1 MQRVDKEYIHGQLA
15 VEAARIQ
22 DIFPKKEMPWNVGDE
37 NDVNVA
43 QQDSDDEL
51 KTWQNQ
57 LQESSL
63 VTDETELNSNDMS
76 NAIQGKVLPMSDLWE
91 GQETVKEEEKEQILA
106 TDVDKLNEEQRRAYD
121 IVDWHLQETIEGK
134 APPQLLMMIPGEGG
148 VGKSKLVQTI
158 TQNFQQRNL
167 GHWWV
172 KGAYT
177 GIAASLIDGKT
188 LHVLAGIPV
197 KGRRQSAQTLKKLRE
212 FWHTKRYLIIDEV
225 SMLSRSF
232 FAKLSHII
240 STAME
245 KESDNAFGGLNVILV
260 GDFHQFPPVVAR
272 RSAPLYWPADTRH
285 DSEEDILGRKI
296 YKQFSTVV
304 ELKQQIRIRDK
315 NWHNVLQHVRYGN
328 CRQEHIDIIQ
338 KLIITNN
345 DCPPTDFTV
354 SPWKNAKLVTPRHA
368 VRNQWNSAAI
378 RKYCAE
384 THRRLY
390 ICPAEDTIGGRPV
403 NNEEKIAIL
412 SRTKRSKT
420 QTDRGGLAK
429 QTELAIGAS
438 VMVTLN
444 ILTDLDVANGVRGII
459 EGIVLDEREKIF
471 ATRNT
476 HTIQLQYP
484 PRYILVKLDRTKAPP
499 LEGLPQNVIPI
510 VPVTKTFTVN
520 KDGSKITV
528 SRTQLPLT
536 LAYAFTDYRAQGQT
550 LEPVIVDIGPPPYG
564 RLTPFNIYVALSRGT
579 GRDNIRLLRNFD
591 ISLLQQHPSEFLRLE
606 DERLHNLNEET
617 KKIWEIRQKKK
628 KN

>member
-1 MQRVDKEYIHGQLA
+1 M
-15 VEAARIQ
+15 
-22 DIFPKKEMPWNVGDE
+22 
-37 NDVNVA
+37 
-43 QQDSDDEL
+43 
-51 KTWQNQ
+51 KTWQTQ
-57 LQESSL
+57 LQQSSL
-63 VTDETELNSNDMS
+63 VTDETELNSNDVS
-76 NAIQGKVLPMSDLWE
+76 NAIEGRVLPMSDLWE
-91 GQETVKEEEKEQILA
+91 RPKIEKEDEKERILA
-106 TDVDKLNEEQRRAYD
+106 TDVDNLNEEQRHAYD
-121 IVDWHLQETIEGK
+121 IVDWHLEETIEGK

-148 VGKSKLVQTI
+148 VGKSKLVQSI

-232 FAKLSHII
+232 FSKLSHII

-245 KESDNAFGGLNVILV
+245 KETDNAFGGLNVILV
-260 GDFHQFPPVVAR
+260 GDFHQFLPVVAR

-285 DSEEDILGRKI
+285 DTEEDIIGRKI
-296 YKQFSTVV
+296 YEQFLTVV

-315 NWHNVLQHVRYGN
+315 IWHNILQHVRHGN
-328 CRQEHIDIIQ
+328 CQQEDIDII
-338 KLIITNN
+338 KNLIITNN
-345 DCPPTDFTV
+345 NCPPTDYTV

-384 THRRLY
+384 THHRLY
-390 ICPAEDTIGGRPV
+390 ISPAEDTIGGRPV

-412 SRTKRSKT
+412 SRTKGSKT

-429 QTELAIGAS
+429 ETELAIGAS

-444 ILTDLDVANGVRGII
+444 ILTDLDVVNGVRGTI
-459 EGIVLDEREKIF
+459 EGIVLDEREKVF
-471 ATRNT
+471 ATKNT
-476 HTIQLQYP
+476 HTVHLQYP
-484 PRYILVKLDRTKAPP
+484 PRYVLVKLDRTKAPS
-499 LEGLPQNVIPI
+499 LEGLHQNVIPI

-550 LEPVIVDIGPPPYG
+550 LEPVIVNIGPPPYG
-564 RLTPFNIYVALSRGT
+564 RLTPFNVCVALSRGT
-579 GRDNIRLLRNFD
+579 SRNNICLLRDFD

-606 DERLHNLNEET
+606 DERLHNLNEVT
-617 KKIWEIRQKKK
+617 KKIWKIRQKQKQ
-628 KN
+628 N